1 MNIFETYR
9 TLKNIQEATIVYKV
23 KGIQKPEMDK
33 FNTSAK
39 LMKLKVSFKK
49 QGSDTHVTMTG
60 TKKQLRDFDAV
71 ARGKSSYG
79 DPSTVQHFDE
89 SLEEAYRDGAGAK
102 HKMKGLSIY
111 GSEINGLKWKNGTYS
126 AKAVV
131 YGSNKLGFRVQNE
144 FGDFETLDLKSF
156 AKKFG

>member
-9 TLKNIQEATIVYKV
+9 TLKNIQEETIVYKV

-89 SLEEAYRDGAGAK
+89 SLEEAKAP
-102 HKMKGLSIY
+102 KMKGLSVY

-126 AKAVV
+126 AKAIV
-131 YGSNKLGFRVQNE
+131 YGSNKLGFKVQNE